1 MLDGNT
7 VLLVVAVALVIA
19 LAVVGIFALSK
30 RENGPRPAALVP
42 SAPTPESD
50 PYKEVL
56 EAQTMDLQHASRELR
71 GAGMELLAAR
81 MWNRA
86 DQRYAQADRLRDD
99 AMSTPTRPDRRPRD
113 EGREDD
119 QGRTRGGWRRGDDA
133 PADTTTPRQTRFY
146 TLSINGTRV
155 PRDRDQVNVAGGYVT
170 LSRIPGE
177 NGYAA
182 GTIVTITGHPETLGS
197 EIEWQGGARRDAPYV
212 AIATMDRNRNVRLLI
227 TPPAARPVVQ
237 DQSTLQVTTPRA
249 QQLLERAREQ
259 GITS

>member
-86 DQRYAQADRLRDD
+86 DQRYAQADRLRDG
-99 AMSTPTRPDRRPRD
+99 AVSTPPRPDRRPRD

-119 QGRTRGGWRRGDDA
+119 QGRTRGGRRRGDDT
-133 PADTTTPRQTRFY
+133 PADTTPRQTRFY
-146 TLSINGTRV
+146 TLSINGVAVRQGQTRV
-155 PRDRDQVNVAGGYVT
+155 NVPTNGYVT
-170 LSRIPGE
+170 LDPAPGPQGYDDGTQVTLIASAPAGSR
-177 NGYAA
+177 
-182 GTIVTITGHPETLGS
+182 VT
-197 EIEWQGGARRDAPYV
+197 WRGARVLGPFR
-212 AIATMDRNRNVRLLI
+212 AIVTMDRDREVQVTI
-227 TPPAARPVVQ
+227 TPPAARQAAPVVAQ
-237 DQSTLQVTTPRA
+237 GQPTAAEAALDEQLRRA
-249 QQLLERAREQ
+249 ANL
-259 GITS
+259 GI